1 MDGEHFSPNSRRVTL
16 RINEVQSLAD
26 RLWARGRTR
35 LSDISDILEQQGD
48 LRLAAKA
55 LRVLLRSFNSH
66 DVLVIE
72 NGV

>member
-1 MDGEHFSPNSRRVTL
+1 MAESDPSQNPRRVTM
-16 RINEVQSLAD
+16 RIAEVHSLAD
-26 RLWARGRTR
+26 RLWARGRTK
-35 LSDISDILEQQGD
+35 LTDIPEQQGD

-55 LRVLLRSFNSH
+55 LRVLLRSFNPH

>member
-1 MDGEHFSPNSRRVTL
+1 MAETDPTPNPQRVTL
-16 RINEVQSLAD
+16 RITEVQCLAD

-35 LSDISDILEQQGD
+35 LLDIPEQQRD

-55 LRVLLRSFNSH
+55 LRVLLRSFNPH